1 MDRDNIFE
9 SIKQKQQPDASLDR
23 EIMERTAK
31 LKAGRKE
38 MLSCKNETAN
48 ENAIH
53 ALSSVG
59 QLKPRRLGA
68 LAACAAVTVIAVM
81 SAAAVMHMDKP
92 DTDTEGKTPVID
104 IDSGTEGTAGQDSAE
119 APGDTAPV
127 IESVRV
133 TIPQTRACMEESEYQ
148 FDITDETACGEIY
161 EIIKVIELVKGEY
174 PAAERP
180 EVGGW
185 EGFQLTVTFDGGDT
199 ARYAFDTSGMTE
211 SLTIVYNE
219 DMENVEKYDL
229 PLGYIRMA
237 ADAVNKHSSV
247 KVDLSSIGD
256 ADSILPEQEDL
267 QPAREIYEKAKH
279 CTGNFTTVRGK

>member
-38 MLSCKNETAN
+38 MLSRKNETAN

-53 ALSSVG
+53 ALSGVG

-68 LAACAAVTVIAVM
+68 LAACAAVTVVAVM

-92 DTDTEGKTPVID
+92 DTDAEGKTPVID

-161 EIIKVIELVKGEY
+161 EIIKVIELVKGKY

-211 SLTIVYNE
+211 SLAIVYNE

-229 PLGYIRMA
+229 PLGYIMMA

-247 KVDLSSIGD
+247 KADLSSIGEVD
-256 ADSILPEQEDL
+256 VDTSSRSLDPAVPADD
-267 QPAREIYEKAKH
+267 
-279 CTGNFTTVRGK
+279 